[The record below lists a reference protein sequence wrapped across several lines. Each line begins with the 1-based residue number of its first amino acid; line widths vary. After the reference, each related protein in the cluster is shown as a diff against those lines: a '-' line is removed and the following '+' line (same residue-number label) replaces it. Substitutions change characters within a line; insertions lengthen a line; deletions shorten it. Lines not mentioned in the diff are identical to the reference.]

1 MIPGARWLAAVGLGI
16 AIFEGLDTVAV
27 RFPVAGWLTWASPF
41 VAGAGAAW
49 LAGAGS
55 VPMLLASAVMP
66 WGRIGVDRAI
76 GALNGVHLP
85 PEMGLVVVAL
95 FGVPWTGASL
105 AGGAAVVLARLA
117 ARRRGASG

>member
-16 AIFEGLDTVAV
+16 AIFEGLDTVAA

-66 WGRIGVDRAI
+66 WGRIGV
-76 GALNGVHLP
+76 HLP

-117 ARRRGASG
+117 ARRRAASG

>member
-1 MIPGARWLAAVGLGI
+1 MIPGVRWLAAVGLGI
-16 AIFEGLDTVAV
+16 AIFEGLDTVAA
-27 RFPVAGWLTWASPF
+27 RLPIAGWLTWASPF

-49 LAGAGS
+49 WAGAGS
-55 VPMLLASAVMP
+55 VPMLLAAAAVP

-85 PEMGLVVVAL
+85 PEMGFVVVAL

-105 AGGAAVVLARLA
+105 AGGVAVVLARLA
-117 ARRRGASG
+117 ARRQARSG

>member
-1 MIPGARWLAAVGLGI
+1 MIPGVRWLVAVGLGI
-16 AIFEGLDTVAV
+16 AIFEGLDTVAARLPIV
-27 RFPVAGWLTWASPF
+27 GWLTWASPF

-49 LAGAGS
+49 WAGTGS
-55 VPMLLASAVMP
+55 VAMLLAAAAVP

-105 AGGAAVVLARLA
+105 AGGAAVLLARLT
-117 ARRRGASG
+117 ARRQAKSG